1 MYAFLI
7 ESSDIVKI
15 VTIVNIAMLR
25 LKLIKV

>member
-25 LKLIKV
+25 LKWIKV

>member
-1 MYAFLI
+1 MHAFSI